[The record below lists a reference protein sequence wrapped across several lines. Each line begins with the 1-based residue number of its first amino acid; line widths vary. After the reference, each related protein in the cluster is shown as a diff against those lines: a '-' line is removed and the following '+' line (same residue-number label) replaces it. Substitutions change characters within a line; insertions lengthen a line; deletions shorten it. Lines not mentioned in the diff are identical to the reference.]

1 MQRNRRVK
9 IIAKDKKQ
17 FRLYDIYRCATIG
30 VPSLITGIASYS
42 VTNDASKVVI
52 LYETGY
58 KETHFARNEAD
69 LKEIVHHVNTK
80 LCNCYKPGRKVQSIR
95 GDKIAIYEAEK
106 TKIVE
111 TAKSPAEYERR
122 INSLVNRL
130 GI

>member
-9 IIAKDKKQ
+9 IIARDKKQ

-42 VTNDASKVVI
+42 VAEDTHKIVI

-58 KETHFARNEAD
+58 QETHFAQNEAD
-69 LKEIVHHVNTK
+69 LKEIVHHVNAR
-80 LCNCYKPGRKVQSIR
+80 LGNCYKPGRKIQSIR

-106 TKIVE
+106 VKIAE

-122 INSLVNRL
+122 INSLVDRL